1 MNHEPAQLYQL
12 EPEDS
17 TDPWSHNG
25 GLVLIHSLEG
35 FLDAGQA
42 PKLATAHLLES
53 LPATMLATFDIDA
66 LLDYRSRRPPL
77 KFAKN
82 SFAHYEEPLLRLYGL
97 RDLNGTPF
105 LLLAGLEP
113 DLMWERF
120 VAAVENVARHF
131 GVTRSIG
138 LSALAMAVP
147 HTRPPVV
154 MAHSVDPVLIADH
167 RKYDGEALISGSA
180 SALLELRM
188 AQHDIPSLGFTVYV
202 PHYLTNA
209 GYPASALGLLEQVA
223 QNSGLALPLEALR
236 ETIVAAHEQIEEQVS
251 ASDEVQRAITALED
265 QYDGYSQTAEDE
277 LPPLSELEE
286 LPSAEELGAQFE
298 RFLATRPEPRP
309 GEDES

>member
-1 MNHEPAQLYQL
+1 MNQEPAQLYRL

-17 TDPWSHNG
+17 THPWDHSG

-53 LPATMLATFDIDA
+53 LPATALATFDIDA

-82 SFAHYEEPLLRLYGL
+82 SFANYEEPLLRLYGL

-120 VAAVENVARHF
+120 VAAVEKVARHF

-154 MAHSVDPVLIADH
+154 MAHSADPVLIADH

-180 SALLELRM
+180 SALLELRL

-209 GYPASALGLLEQVA
+209 SYPASALGLLEQVA

-236 ETIVAAHEQIEEQVS
+236 ETIAATHEQIEEQVS
-251 ASDEVQRAITALED
+251 ASDEVQRAIAALED
-265 QYDGYSQTAEDE
+265 QYDGHAQTAEDE

-298 RFLATRPEPRP
+298 RFLATRPEPSP
-309 GEDES
+309 GEDEG

>member
-1 MNHEPAQLYQL
+1 MNLDPAQLYQI

-17 TDPWSHNG
+17 TNPWPHKD
-25 GLVLIHSLEG
+25 GLVLIHALEG

-42 PKLATAHLLES
+42 PKLAASHLIDS
-53 LPATMLATFDIDA
+53 LPTTTLATFDIDA

-82 SFAHYEEPLLRLYGL
+82 SFAHYEEPSLRLHGL
-97 RDLNGTPF
+97 TDANGTPF
-105 LLLAGLEP
+105 LLLSGLEP

-120 VAAVENVARHF
+120 VVAVEEVARHF

-138 LSALAMAVP
+138 LSSLSMAVP
-147 HTRPPVV
+147 HTRPPIV
-154 MAHSVDPVLIADH
+154 MAHSLDPTLIADH

-180 SALLELRM
+180 GALLELRLS
-188 AQHDIPSLGFTVYV
+188 QHGVPSLGFTAYV

-209 GYPASALGLLEQVA
+209 GYPASAIGLLEQVT
-223 QNSGLALPLEALR
+223 QNSGLVFLMDTLHEAVKA
-236 ETIVAAHEQIEEQVS
+236 THEQIDEQVS

-265 QYDGYSQTAEDE
+265 QYDSYSQTAEDE

-298 RFLATRPEPRP
+298 RFLATRPESAP
-309 GEDES
+309 GEDDD

>member
-1 MNHEPAQLYQL
+1 MNSDPAQLYQL
-12 EPEDS
+12 EPEDPAH
-17 TDPWSHNG
+17 PWQNHG

-42 PKLATAHLLES
+42 PRLVTSHLLETS
-53 LPATMLATFDIDA
+53 PATTLATFDIDA

-82 SFAHYEEPLLRLYGL
+82 SFSEYEEPTLRLYGL
-97 RDLNGTPF
+97 KDVNGSPF

-120 VAAVENVARHF
+120 VAAVEQLARRF

-138 LSALAMAVP
+138 LSALAMTVP
-147 HTRPPVV
+147 HTRPPIV
-154 MAHSVDPVLIADH
+154 MAHSLDPVLIADH

-180 SALLELRM
+180 ASLLELRLG
-188 AQHDIPSLGFTVYV
+188 QHDVPSLGFTVYV

-209 GYPASALGLLEQVA
+209 GYPGSALGLLEQVM
-223 QNSGLALPLEALR
+223 QNSGLELPLEALR
-236 ETIVAAHEQIEEQVS
+236 EATDAAHEQIEEQVRV
-251 ASDEVQRAITALED
+251 SDEVQRAVTALEA
-265 QYDGYSQTAEDE
+265 QYDGYSQTTADE

-298 RFLATRPEPRP
+298 RFLATRPKPDR
-309 GEDES
+309 GEDRD